1 MDQIEPEYKGYKSP
15 AEIQAEEYFD
25 NLSQEQTQPQGQDPS
40 TPPSGQQVEQPQA
53 QEQPQEQPVEQPV
66 EQISPLDE
74 GFDLGD
80 GARNVVEGATAP
92 LLGVADTAFDLA
104 GVLGFK
110 KADEWWDQTSP
121 RSTNPWIKAIR
132 DLSGVVIPSIVL
144 SRLGVRGANKLTAG
158 AQLSQRTRVAG
169 EIAMDLGADAAV
181 ASVASSAGM
190 YDNENIGNAMEQVF
204 GINVPWAIRDGDSA
218 DVKYAK
224 NMAEN
229 TSIGGFLGLVSGFFS
244 IRKAQKLVRSGTDEV
259 VQTATDAAQT
269 QSDDAVLNAID
280 TATATKRSNEVDQ
293 GVRNLQ
299 ADPDGVKGYDPY
311 INTPA
316 EDTARPASGQTID
329 PLQAKVDNFRMQNNI
344 GTTNGTASPVVSK
357 GFQDFM
363 MTNTDPG
370 VGVDEYIDMARQ
382 QSEKVDL
389 IFNGKRFRAEELA
402 LSEEKLVDVVNGVAT
417 GEVSQAEFT
426 DIFRKAY
433 NTNNIGGVEVLNES
447 AYKVV
452 AKAFSKVFTS
462 MDPAVRKS
470 RSYAAQQAATE
481 TAQAAKAVEIVGE
494 FADSTQQQMRSLN
507 ALEFMYQEM
516 AFNRKVSSEML
527 RNKRLVDIGES
538 VPEEELLEQVKR
550 LEEFRTQAIQE
561 AINVRETAE
570 KITKENPEYFKPF
583 FEVLQSTNGDV
594 DTLFKLRQYFGK
606 RTAFW
611 RKAFMD
617 GDTKVPSYLIQ
628 ALQSIKYGNILMARA
643 PVAAAIGNTTLIA
656 LKPINMFAGA
666 SNMGDVKEA
675 LWTFGG
681 FQENFWRGAKAF
693 ANEWREVTRSPLA
706 AAKRQRTDVGS
717 MEKYLREMDAMEA
730 FYEAER
736 KNGNT
741 SGEFGYRATKMF
753 SWIANTNLMRF
764 GANAMTAIDGF
775 TKSFIA
781 SGEARNRAY
790 RELFPQLTQLS
801 PADFQK
807 AFDAKQRAIYDSMFD
822 KTGMLID
829 DAAGS
834 QSKAITMQQ
843 DIAGTGLIDQ
853 MTAKFPMLKPLFMF
867 PRTGMNALNM
877 SWSYVPKP
885 AFMGGITRQGK
896 ILRAKTND
904 EILDALRAHG
914 MDPTADGFDTYRVF
928 ENLKSEYIGRQRVGA
943 VVIAAAGMWA
953 LNGNLTGAGPRDGA
967 LRRRM
972 IKYQDWQ
979 PFSIRNPFNGDWVS
993 YQGFEPFS
1001 TQLGLVADVVWH
1013 SAAGLDQDIT
1023 EDYFR
1028 KIMYSMTS
1036 NVTNKSFLSGL
1047 EPLNKLL
1054 NGDEGAWNSFL
1065 AREMDSFFPG
1075 TSVRGVL
1082 NEVMYPQAI
1091 EVERDLTGYL
1101 KARNKWL
1108 TGNMG
1113 LLAPAVD
1120 IYTGEEIK
1128 MGEPIQMFF
1137 NALTSFKSNTGS
1149 EPWRQYVTSI
1159 GWEGLPPKVK
1169 NPLTGIDMTPEETL
1183 YINNWIG
1190 KNMPMKD
1197 VILDIMSEDPQGEY
1211 RDQVLALRDERR
1223 RLGAEKAEINITNA
1237 PIHRILDK
1245 ALQTRINAAFNYMR
1259 QENLDGYA
1267 AGQLRGASQDA
1278 QRRGD
1283 AKKAGQLLE
1292 EARKLGY

>member
-1 MDQIEPEYKGYKSP
+1 
-15 AEIQAEEYFD
+15 
-25 NLSQEQTQPQGQDPS
+25 
-40 TPPSGQQVEQPQA
+40 
-53 QEQPQEQPVEQPV
+53 
-66 EQISPLDE
+66 
-74 GFDLGD
+74 
-80 GARNVVEGATAP
+80 

-121 RSTNPWIKAIR
+121 RSTNPWIQAIR
-132 DLSGVVIPSIVL
+132 KLSGVVIPSIIL
-144 SRLGVRGANKLTAG
+144 SRLGVKGANKLTAG

-169 EIAMDLGADAAV
+169 EIALDLGADAAV

-190 YDNENIGNAMEQVF
+190 YDNSNIGNALEQVF
-204 GINVPWAIRDGDSA
+204 GINVPWAIRDQDSA

-229 TSIGGFLGLVSGFFS
+229 TSIGGLLGLVSGFFS
-244 IRKAQKLVRSGTDEV
+244 IRKAQKLVRAGTDEV
-259 VQTATDAAQT
+259 VETATEAAENL
-269 QSDDAVLNAID
+269 SGDAVID
-280 TATATKRSNEVDQ
+280 SIDAATATKRSNEVDQ

-299 ADPDGVKGYDPY
+299 ADPDGIKGYDPY

-329 PLQAKVDNFRMQNNI
+329 PMQAKVDNFRIQNNI

-363 MTNTDPG
+363 STNTDPG

-382 QSEKVDL
+382 QSERVDL
-389 IFNGKRFRAEELA
+389 IFDGKRFRAEEMA
-402 LSEEKLVDVVNGVAT
+402 MSEEKFVDVVNAVGT
-417 GEVSQAEFT
+417 GQVSQAEYT
-426 DIFRKAY
+426 DIFRKAF
-433 NTNNIGGVEVLNES
+433 NTNNIGGVEVLSETG
-447 AYKVV
+447 YKVV
-452 AKAFSKVFTS
+452 ASGFSKVFAS

-481 TAQAAKAVEIVGE
+481 ASQAAQAADLIGE
-494 FADSTQQQMRSLN
+494 FADSTQQQLRMWD
-507 ALEFMYQEM
+507 ALEFAYQEM

-527 RNKRLVDIGES
+527 RNKKLVDAGQVVS
-538 VPEEELLEQVKR
+538 EEELLQQIKR
-550 LEEFRTQAIQE
+550 VEDFRTESVQKAIE
-561 AINVRETAE
+561 FTETAK
-570 KITKENPEYFKPF
+570 KITRENPEYFKPF
-583 FEVLQSTNGDV
+583 RELIYSTNGDV
-594 DTLFKLRQYFGK
+594 DTIVKMREYFAK
-606 RTAFW
+606 RTGFW
-611 RKAFMD
+611 RKAFID
-617 GDTKVPSYLIQ
+617 GDTEVPSYLVQ

-666 SNMGDVKEA
+666 SNMNDVKEA

-706 AAKRQRTDVGS
+706 AAKRQRSDLTS
-717 MEKYLREMDAMEA
+717 MEKQLREMDAMEA

-741 SGEFGYRATKMF
+741 SGEFGYRATKIF
-753 SWIANTNLMRF
+753 SWIANTNVMRF
-764 GANAMTAIDGF
+764 GANAMTALDGF
-775 TKSFIA
+775 SKSFIA

-790 RELFPQLTQLS
+790 KELFPQLSKLS

-807 AFDAKQRAIYDSMFD
+807 AFDAKQREIYDSMFD

-834 QSKAITMQQ
+834 QAKAITMQQ
-843 DIAGTGLIDQ
+843 DMAATGFIEQ
-853 MTAKFPMLKPLFMF
+853 MTATVPMLKPLFMF
-867 PRTGMNALNM
+867 PRTGINALNM

-885 AFMGGITRQGK
+885 GFMAGITRQGK
-896 ILRAKTND
+896 ILKAKTND

-914 MDPTADGFDTYRVF
+914 MDPTADGFDAYRVF

-943 VVIAAAGMWA
+943 VVIGAAGLWA
-953 LNGNLTGAGPRDGA
+953 LNGNLTGAGPRDGS

-979 PFSIRNPFNGDWVS
+979 PFSIRNPFTGEWVS

-1001 TQLGLVADVVWH
+1001 TQLGLIADVVWH

-1023 EDYFR
+1023 EDFFR

-1065 AREMDSFFPG
+1065 AREMDSFMPF

-1120 IYTGEEIK
+1120 IYTGQEIK

-1159 GWEGLPPKVK
+1159 GWEGLPNKVK

-1197 VILDIMSEDPQGEY
+1197 VILDIMSDDPQGEY
-1211 RDQVLALRDERR
+1211 RDQVLAIRDERR

-1237 PIHRILDK
+1237 PIHQILDK
-1245 ALQTRINAAFNYMR
+1245 ALQTRITAAFNAMR
-1259 QENLDGYA
+1259 KENLDGYA
-1267 AGQLRGASQDA
+1267 AGQLRGASQEA

-1283 AKKAGQLLE
+1283 AKKAGEYLE